1 MKTILAVILTSFVT
15 FGNANATL
23 LSQDYIVGGDGLLTH
38 DSDTGLEWLDLI
50 ATNLQSVNSV
60 LGGYGGYIQNG
71 FRYATDDEVLAL
83 LTHAGITHFDG
94 VLRVQDWP
102 GTQLFQ
108 DLFGITNYI
117 SPNDPYYSW
126 GMTEPDFG
134 YQAAHLVFVATKPFG
149 YAGGAARFESY
160 GQPFSATDT
169 VGSFLVR
176 GVTPIPEP
184 ETWMMMVSG
193 LAALAFVTRKR
204 RTNPSM

>member
-1 MKTILAVILTSFVT
+1 MKLHSGLLFFLLTSA
-15 FGNANATL
+15 GIANASL
-23 LSQDYIVGGDGLLTH
+23 ISADYASGGDGLLTV
-38 DSDTGLEWLDLI
+38 DTATGLEWLDLT
-50 ATNLQSVNSV
+50 ATNLQSVNSI

-71 FRYATDDEVLAL
+71 FRYATDAEVLAL
-83 LTHAGITHFDG
+83 LTQAGITHFDG

-149 YAGGAARFESY
+149 YAGGGARFESY
-160 GQPFSATDT
+160 GQPFAVTDT

-184 ETWMMMVSG
+184 ESWVLMASG
-193 LAALAFVTRKR
+193 LAALGFLTRKR
-204 RTNPSM
+204 RTSPSI